1 MRKLIYAI
9 NHTID
14 GCLDH
19 TKQTPDAEMMEFW
32 TNFISQAGLL
42 AYGRVTYQLMVPY
55 WPDVA
60 KDSSQPKE
68 RYNFARAFDSVPKV
82 VFSKTLT
89 SVEDKNSTLVRTGLK
104 DEILKLKQQ
113 SGKDI
118 QVGGVSIPSQLMK
131 LGLIDEYY
139 FLVHPVIVGAGRRLI
154 EDNLKD
160 SFKLKLVSSKPF
172 KSGIIANHYINR

>member
-32 TNFISQAGLL
+32 TNFISQAGAL
-42 AYGRVTYQLMVPY
+42 AYGRITYQLMVPY
-55 WPDVA
+55 WPDLA
-60 KDSSQPKE
+60 KDPSQPKD
-68 RYNFARAFDSVPKV
+68 RYDFAGAFDSVPKL

-89 SVEDKNSTLVRTGLK
+89 SVQDKNSTLIRTDLK
-104 DEILKLKQQ
+104 DEILKLKQAP
-113 SGKDI
+113 GKDI
-118 QVGGVSIPSQLMK
+118 QVGGVSLPSQLMK

-139 FLVHPVIVGAGRRLI
+139 FLVHPVIVGAGRRLF
-154 EDNLKD
+154 EGDLKD
-160 SFKLKLVSSKPF
+160 IFKLKLLSSKPF